1 MKGATLTEREHTAG
15 SAVLCRVGARIC
27 AVPTEH
33 VSETMRPLPIEPLAG
48 MPAFVLGVSRI
59 RGVPT
64 PVIDAARMLGA
75 KDPCQHARFVRLTMG
90 SRAAALAVDGV
101 IGVVAIDAMP
111 LSELPLLL
119 RDADTEVID
128 AIGTQDAELLLVLR
142 AARIAPP
149 SVWSTLD
156 ERKTSR

>member
-1 MKGATLTEREHTAG
+1 LRELGCGT
-15 SAVLCRVGARIC
+15 AVLCRVGARVC
-27 AVPTEH
+27 AVPTES

-48 MPAFVLGVSRI
+48 MPAFVLGVSVI

-64 PVIDAARMLGA
+64 PVIDAGRMLGA
-75 KDPCQHARFVRLTMG
+75 KDPCQHARFVRLRIG
-90 SRAAALAVDGV
+90 SRAAALAVDSV
-101 IGVVAIDAMP
+101 IGVVAIDAMS
-111 LSELPLLL
+111 LNELPPLL

-128 AIGTQDAELLLVLR
+128 AIGIQDVELLLVLR
-142 AARIAPP
+142 AARVAPP